1 MSEITLPWPPK
12 ELSPNARTH
21 FHAKARVAKNY
32 REGAFWT
39 AFDCIAPESGPVHLT
54 IEFRPPD
61 KRKRDLDNMLASTKA
76 GLDGIADAL
85 KINDERFELTIRRGE
100 PVKSG
105 RVVVRIGR

>member
-1 MSEITLPWPPK
+1 MSEIALPWPPK

-32 REGAFWT
+32 RLSAFWT
-39 AFDCIAPESGPVHLT
+39 ALDCVAPESGPVHLT
-54 IEFRPPD
+54 IEFCPPD

-100 PVKSG
+100 PVKNG
-105 RVVVRIGR
+105 RVVVRIG